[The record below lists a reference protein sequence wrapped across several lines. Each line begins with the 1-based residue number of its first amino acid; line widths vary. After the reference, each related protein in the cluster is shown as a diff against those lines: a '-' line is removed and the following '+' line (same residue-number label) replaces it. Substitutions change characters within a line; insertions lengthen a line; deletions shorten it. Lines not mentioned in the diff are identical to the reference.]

1 MLKTTTL
8 FGILFIAVL
17 SSKAQTPCSADKPIN
32 ANPKMCIYDQIKPIT
47 ITRGAASN
55 SSHLYNY
62 WIYSPMDPGTPPTVN
77 PIAKVSSAS
86 SQFDPAPFL
95 PTRLT
100 AANYQFW
107 IAEYDS
113 TEKCLGKASQVLLI
127 VNEVSPPSASPNTK
141 FCQNTLTTEQLS
153 LFDVL
158 SGATVNWYPSN
169 VSTAADSS
177 HLGSLSTSNPYN
189 ISGIDTFALG
199 SYTYLVSQTRGS
211 CQSMKIPV
219 SFSINP
225 KPAPPILIAN
235 HSCEGLAFTA
245 LTATG
250 TEAAKGGTYQWYASP
265 ALTPM
270 LGGKSSSIYTPT
282 TTTIAKA
289 GVFTFYA
296 TQSSAVGCT
305 SDAASVNYT
314 VYSHPQAP
322 IFANATQSMCAT
334 SNRVPTFTV
343 TNVDSSGTIEWNAN
357 NSITG
362 ATYHPFIPSKETTII
377 TAVQKGNGCVSDT
390 SQATL
395 IVIAQPVKPGVCL
408 DQTICATTKPMAF
421 TAQGIGTWIL
431 KWYTSLNDIGST
443 NYNIGQSYLPTSYAI
458 PTDGAPDKITSYYV
472 TQTFTSDSNH
482 CEGIPKQVIL
492 IVKSK
497 PLKPSFTSDSIIT
510 TCAYN
515 SNVAPLTLNSNI
527 NSFEWFNYKTNT
539 EITSSDGTVKGIH
552 SNSYTPNPDSLLPN
566 SMYKII
572 VREINAAGCLS
583 DSIIGTYK
591 ITDCIDNST
600 IVGIAK
606 LSVSPNPVSQLLRVK
621 VNTAL
626 TGRGTIKLF
635 NIYGALVYE
644 KSVASVAL
652 VDETISVVSLPSGIY
667 TVVIE
672 TVNGAVSELVEVV
685 R

>member
-1 MLKTTTL
+1 MLKKTTL

-17 SSKAQTPCSADKPIN
+17 SSKAQTPCSADKPSN
-32 ANPKMCIYDQIKPIT
+32 GNPKMCIYDQIKPIK

-62 WIYSPMDPGTPPTVN
+62 WIYSPFDPGTPPTVN
-77 PIAKVSSAS
+77 PLAKVSSAS

-95 PTRLT
+95 PKPLN
-100 AANYQFW
+100 AMNYQFW
-107 IAEYDS
+107 ITEYDS
-113 TEKCLGKASQVLLI
+113 TEKCLGKAAQVLLT
-127 VNEVSPPSASPNTK
+127 VNQTTPPTEVVNDK
-141 FCQNTLTTEQLS
+141 FCQNTETIEPLS
-153 LFDVL
+153 VTDILP
-158 SGATVNWYPSN
+158 GATVNWYPNN

-189 ISGIDTFALG
+189 ISGIDTLASG
-199 SYTYLVSQTRGS
+199 TYTYLASQTIGG
-211 CQSMKIPV
+211 CQSNKIPV

-225 KPAPPILIAN
+225 QPAPPILIAN

-245 LTATG
+245 LYATG
-250 TEAAKGGTYQWYASP
+250 TEAGGTNQWYANP
-265 ALTPM
+265 VLTSL
-270 LGGKSSSIYTPT
+270 LGGKSSNSYTPT
-282 TTTIAKA
+282 TTTIPKA
-289 GVFTFYA
+289 GVITFYA
-296 TQSSAVGCT
+296 TQTSAVGCI
-305 SDAASVNYT
+305 SDAASVNYSL
-314 VYSHPQAP
+314 YPHPQAP

-334 SNRVPTFTV
+334 SDRVPTFTV
-343 TNVDSSGTIEWNAN
+343 TNVDSLGTIEWNAN

-390 SQATL
+390 SQASL
-395 IVIAQPVKPGVCL
+395 IVIGQPVKPGTSIPN
-408 DQTICATTKPMAF
+408 QTICATAKPIAF
-421 TAQGIGTWIL
+421 IAQGMGTNGL
-431 KWYTSLNDIGST
+431 KWYLSQSDIGT
-443 NYNIGQSYLPTSYAI
+443 ANYSPKASYLPTSYAI
-458 PTDGAPDKITSYYV
+458 PAKDGDPDAVTSFFV
-472 TQTFTSDSNH
+472 TQTVTSDTNH
-482 CEGIPKQVIL
+482 CEGIPQQVNL
-492 IVKSK
+492 TVKSK
-497 PLKPSFTSDSIIT
+497 PIKPSFTSDSIIT

-566 SMYKII
+566 SIYKII
-572 VREINAAGCLS
+572 VREFNAAGCMS

-606 LSVSPNPVSQLLRVK
+606 LSVSPNPVLQLLRVK
-621 VNTAL
+621 ISKAL
-626 TGRGTIKLF
+626 TGIGTIKLF

-644 KSVASVAL
+644 KSEASVTS

-667 TVVIE
+667 TVVLE
-672 TVNGAVSELVEVV
+672 TDQGAVSELVEVI